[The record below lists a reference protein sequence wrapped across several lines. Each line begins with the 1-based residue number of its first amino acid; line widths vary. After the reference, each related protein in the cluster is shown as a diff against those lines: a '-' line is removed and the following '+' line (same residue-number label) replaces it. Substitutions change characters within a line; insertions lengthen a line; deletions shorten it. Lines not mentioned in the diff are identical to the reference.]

1 MVIKDF
7 NERELLSAYR
17 QLGEA
22 DREEIV
28 TFCTFKVSKQ
38 KQQLNENEMLFMQ
51 QYRELTEQNRRLVD
65 RYCMEIGAKQ
75 RERNNCIKGRF

>member
-28 TFCTFKVSKQ
+28 DYCTVKVNRRKR
-38 KQQLNENEMLFMQ
+38 QLDESEMPFMQ
-51 QYRELTEQNRRLVD
+51 QYRELTEQNRSLVD

>member
-1 MVIKDF
+1 MVVKDF
-7 NERELLSAYR
+7 YERELLSAYR

-28 TFCTFKVSKQ
+28 DYCTVKVNKQ
-38 KQQLNENEMLFMQ
+38 RQRLNENEMLFMQ

-65 RYCMEIGAKQ
+65 QYCLEVSVKQ